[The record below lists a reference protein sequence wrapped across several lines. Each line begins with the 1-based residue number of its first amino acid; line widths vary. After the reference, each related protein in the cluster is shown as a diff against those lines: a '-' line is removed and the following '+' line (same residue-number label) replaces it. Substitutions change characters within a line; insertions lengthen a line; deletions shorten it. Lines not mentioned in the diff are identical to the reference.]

1 MGEIN
6 FLKKLSF
13 QRNYMSSAKNQKIS
27 PQDEDAVNRLF
38 ESDRGRIINSAAIRR
53 LQQKTQ
59 VFPLEQ
65 NAAVRSRLT
74 HSLEVQQVGRYISKT
89 VLGELKKKK
98 LLETY
103 GLDQRCDAFE
113 SLVEMSCLMHDI
125 GNPPFGHFGEAAIQ
139 RWFSKLLA
147 PDYTYTVDS
156 PDPCQIP
163 ALKLTGNEKQ
173 DLFRRQLKHDLCSFE
188 GNAQG
193 LRMAH
198 RLLKLNLTYAQIGSI
213 LKYTRGA
220 FDLDPIPNEFSY
232 LMKKPGYYWS
242 EADFVSELAKKLEM
256 EKYCRFPLSY
266 IMEAA
271 DDISYC
277 IADLDDAAEKGIF
290 TVEQLIEFLKAEWG
304 DIEPNDLFDQTI
316 MRAYNN
322 ISDNHTRRIQQ
333 DQFFMYLRVNITGK
347 LSHYSAQQFIKNLPE
362 IYNGT
367 FNSAL
372 LEDKSPEH
380 RLLKVLKTVAFKH
393 VFNHHE
399 VEELELQ
406 GYRIISGLLDFYS
419 PLLMM
424 SRTDFSALV
433 EKNYHKHFFIETRLF
448 HKLSNKHRLSYTEA
462 LEKISATNESD
473 KSILEFYY
481 RARLIQ
487 DYISG
492 MTDHYAYEEY
502 RKFMVSN

>member
-6 FLKKLSF
+6 FFKKLSF
-13 QRNYMSSAKNQKIS
+13 QRNYKSSISQKVS
-27 PQDEDAVNRLF
+27 ADDEDAVNRLF

-65 NAAVRSRLT
+65 NSAVRSRLT

-89 VLGELKKKK
+89 VLGDLKKKK
-98 LLETY
+98 LLEKY
-103 GLDQRCDAFE
+103 GLEHRTDAFE
-113 SLVEMSCLMHDI
+113 SLVEMACLMHDI

-139 RWFSKLLA
+139 RWFNKLLA
-147 PDYTYTVDS
+147 PDYIFTPEFT
-156 PDPCQIP
+156 DPCQIK
-163 ALKLTGNEKQ
+163 ALQLTGNEKQ
-173 DLFRRQLKHDLCSFE
+173 DLFRRQLKQDLCAFE
-188 GNAQG
+188 GHAQG

-198 RLLKLNLTYAQIGSI
+198 RLLKLNLTYAQIGAI

-220 FDLDPIPNEFSY
+220 YDLAPIPDEFDY

-242 EADFVSELAKKLEM
+242 EADFVSELTKKLDM

-290 TVEQLIEFLKAEWG
+290 TVEQLIEYLKVEWG
-304 DIEPNDLFDQTI
+304 EVKQGDLFDQTI

-347 LSHYSAQQFIKNLPE
+347 LAYYSAQQFIQNLPE
-362 IYNGT
+362 IYHGR

-380 RLLKVLKTVAFKH
+380 RLLKVLKTIAFKY
-393 VFNHHE
+393 VFNHPE
-399 VEELELQ
+399 VEQLELQ
-406 GYRIISGLLDFYS
+406 GYRIISGLLDVYS

-424 SRTDFSALV
+424 NRSDFASLV
-433 EKNYHKHFFIETRLF
+433 DNNFHKHFFIETRLF
-448 HKLSNKHRLSYTEA
+448 HKLSNKHRLSYSEA
-462 LEKISATNESD
+462 LEKISATNEAD

-502 RKFMVSN
+502 RKFMVTN

>member
-1 MGEIN
+1 VSAIN
-6 FLKKLSF
+6 FLTKLNY
-13 QRNYMSSAKNQKIS
+13 QRNYNSSKSPKIS
-27 PQDEDAVNRLF
+27 AHNEDAVNRQF

-89 VLGELKKKK
+89 VLHELKKKN
-98 LLETY
+98 LLEKY
-103 GLDQRCDAFE
+103 GLEERCDAFE

-139 RWFSKLLA
+139 SWFSQLLA
-147 PDYTYTVDS
+147 PQYQFTPES
-156 PDPCQIP
+156 PDPCRI
-163 ALKLTGNEKQ
+163 AAMRLTGDERL
-173 DLFRRQLKHDLCSFE
+173 DLFRRQLKQDLCSFE

-193 LRMAH
+193 IRMVH
-198 RLLKLNLTYAQIGSI
+198 RLLKLNLTYAQVGAI

-220 FDLDPIPNEFSY
+220 YDLEPIPEQFDY

-242 EADFVSELAKKLEM
+242 ELHFINELSQKLDM

-290 TVEQLIEFLKAEWG
+290 TVEQLIDYLQAEWG
-304 DIEPNDLFDQTI
+304 TVKKGDLFDETI
-316 MRAYNN
+316 MSAFNN

-333 DQFFMYLRVNITGK
+333 DQFFMYLRVNITSK
-347 LSHYSAQQFIKNLPE
+347 LARYSAQRFIQNLPE
-362 IYNGT
+362 IYAGR

-393 VFNHHE
+393 VFSHHE

-406 GYRIISGLLDFYS
+406 GYRIIGGLLDFYR
-419 PLLMM
+419 PLLMLD
-424 SRTDFSALV
+424 RNDFASLV
-433 EKNYHKHFFIETRLF
+433 ENNYHKQFFIETRLF
-448 HKLSNKHRLSYTEA
+448 HKLSNKHRLSYSEA
-462 LEKISATNESD
+462 IEGICATNEVER
-473 KSILEFYY
+473 SILEFYY

-502 RKFMVSN
+502 RKSTVSN

>member
-1 MGEIN
+1 MSAIN
-6 FLKKLSF
+6 FLTKLNY
-13 QRNYMSSAKNQKIS
+13 QRNYNSSKSPKIS
-27 PQDEDAVNRLF
+27 AHNEDAVNRQF

-89 VLGELKKKK
+89 VLHELKKKN
-98 LLETY
+98 LLEKY
-103 GLDQRCDAFE
+103 GLEERCDAFE

-139 RWFSKLLA
+139 SWFSQLLA
-147 PDYTYTVDS
+147 PQYQFTHES
-156 PDPCQIP
+156 PDPCRI
-163 ALKLTGNEKQ
+163 AAMRLTGDERL
-173 DLFRRQLKHDLCSFE
+173 DLFRRQLKQDLCSFE

-193 LRMAH
+193 IRMVH
-198 RLLKLNLTYAQIGSI
+198 RLLKLNLTYAQVGAI

-220 FDLDPIPNEFSY
+220 YDLEPIPEQFDY

-242 EADFVSELAKKLEM
+242 ELHFINELSQKLDM

-290 TVEQLIEFLKAEWG
+290 TVEQLIDYLQAEWG
-304 DIEPNDLFDQTI
+304 TVKKGDLFDETI
-316 MRAYNN
+316 MSAFNN

-333 DQFFMYLRVNITGK
+333 DQFFMYLRVNITSK
-347 LSHYSAQQFIKNLPE
+347 LARYSAQRFIQNLPE
-362 IYNGT
+362 IYAGR

-393 VFNHHE
+393 VFSHHE

-406 GYRIISGLLDFYS
+406 GYRIIGGLLDFYR
-419 PLLMM
+419 PLLMLD
-424 SRTDFSALV
+424 RNDFASLV
-433 EKNYHKHFFIETRLF
+433 ENNYHKQFFIETRLF
-448 HKLSNKHRLSYTEA
+448 HKLSNKHRLSYSEA
-462 LEKISATNESD
+462 IEGICATNEVER
-473 KSILEFYY
+473 SILEFYY

-502 RKFMVSN
+502 RKSTVSN